1 MTVIFP
7 YLTGQ
12 FTAYEGDKFTTVL
25 SLAVRLID
33 DFTERET
40 IDNIKVTIKEGDI
53 QAFRNLSGYYLFND
67 MSAGNYNLAVA
78 SDFYFPEELAVSVPQ
93 PDPKNPVVEVSLKPV
108 PSYLF
113 PSYATLVRGLVSDG
127 SPVAK
132 AQVEVLGKP
141 IQTLT
146 DEKGEFVLYFKGI
159 EMENITVEIK
169 KGGNTKSVNATIEE
183 GKTKSLGII
192 SLP

>member
-1 MTVIFP
+1 MAIIFP
-7 YLTGQ
+7 YVTGK
-12 FTAYEGDKFTTVL
+12 FTAYEGDKLTTIL

-40 IDNIKVTIKEGDI
+40 IGSIKVTIKEGDI
-53 QAFRNLSGYYLFND
+53 KAFKNLSGYYLFND
-67 MSAGNYNLAVA
+67 MNTGNYNVAVG
-78 SDFYFPEELAVSVPQ
+78 SDFYLPEETAVNIPQ
-93 PDPKNPVVEVSLKPV
+93 PDPKNPVVEISLKPR

-132 AQVEVLGKP
+132 AEVEVVGKP
-141 IQTLT
+141 IKTLT

-169 KGGNTKSVNATIEE
+169 KGGNTKSVNTTIEE
-183 GKTKSLGII
+183 GKTASLGIV
-192 SLP
+192 SFP

>member
-1 MTVIFP
+1 MAIIFP
-7 YLTGQ
+7 YVTGK
-12 FTAYEGDKFTTVL
+12 FTAYEGDKLTTIL

-40 IDNIKVTIKEGDI
+40 IGSIKVTIKEGDI
-53 QAFRNLSGYYLFND
+53 KAFKNLSGYYLFSD
-67 MSAGNYNLAVA
+67 MNTGNYNVAVG
-78 SDFYFPEELAVSVPQ
+78 SDFYLPEETAVNIPQ
-93 PDPKNPVVEVSLKPV
+93 PDPKNPVVEISLKPR

-113 PSYATLVRGLVSDG
+113 PSHATLVRGLVSDG

-132 AQVEVLGKP
+132 AEVEVVGKP
-141 IQTLT
+141 IKTLT

-169 KGGNTKSVNATIEE
+169 KGGNTKSVNTTIEE
-183 GKTKSLGII
+183 GKTVSLGIV
-192 SLP
+192 SFP

>member
-1 MTVIFP
+1 MAIIFP
-7 YLTGQ
+7 YVTGK
-12 FTAYEGDKFTTVL
+12 FTAYEGDKLTTIL

-40 IDNIKVTIKEGDI
+40 IGSIKVTIKEGDI
-53 QAFRNLSGYYLFND
+53 KAFKNLSGYYLFSD
-67 MSAGNYNLAVA
+67 MNTGNYNVAVG
-78 SDFYFPEELAVSVPQ
+78 SDFYLPEETAVNIPQ
-93 PDPKNPVVEVSLKPV
+93 PDPKNPVVEISLKPR

-132 AQVEVLGKP
+132 AEVEVVGKP
-141 IQTLT
+141 IKTLT

-169 KGGNTKSVNATIEE
+169 KGGNTKSVNTTIEE
-183 GKTKSLGII
+183 GKTVSLGIV
-192 SLP
+192 SFP

>member
-1 MTVIFP
+1 MAIIFP
-7 YLTGQ
+7 YVTGK
-12 FTAYEGDKFTTVL
+12 FTAYEGDKLTTIL

-40 IDNIKVTIKEGDI
+40 IGSIKVTIKEGDI
-53 QAFRNLSGYYLFND
+53 KAFKNLSGYYLFSD
-67 MSAGNYNLAVA
+67 MNTGNYNVAVG
-78 SDFYFPEELAVSVPQ
+78 SDFYLPEETAVNIPQ
-93 PDPKNPVVEVSLKPV
+93 PDPKNPVVEISLKPR

-132 AQVEVLGKP
+132 AEVEVVGKP
-141 IQTLT
+141 IKTLT

-159 EMENITVEIK
+159 EIENITVEIK
-169 KGGNTKSVNATIEE
+169 KGGNTKSVNTTIEE
-183 GKTKSLGII
+183 GKTVSLGIV
-192 SLP
+192 SFP